1 MTLSQL
7 EYIIALDTYRHFGI
21 AAGKCF
27 VTQPS
32 LSMQIKKL
40 EEELGVKIFDREK
53 QPVIPTEVGFLII
66 EQARK
71 VLSASELIPELI
83 QDQKKI
89 ISGHIRLGIIPTLAP
104 YLLPLFLY
112 SFLHKY
118 PAVKLTVSELTTE
131 KIIQQLKLGLLDT
144 GILVTPLKE
153 EGIQE
158 NILFYEEFVV
168 YVSKNDRLY
177 QKKYIIPE
185 DIDINRLW
193 LLEEGHCF
201 RSQIMHLCELHRS
214 SEFEKHFDYEAGSIE
229 TLKRFV
235 EKNQGITLLPELATL
250 DMPVSKKRMIR
261 YFKSPAPVR
270 EVSLVTYR
278 SFLKLRLID
287 NLKQEILSSLPS
299 TLRKKNFKQVV
310 EI

>member
-7 EYIIALDTYRHFGI
+7 EYIIALDTYRHFGK
-21 AAGKCF
+21 AAEKCF
-27 VTQPS
+27 ITQPS

-40 EEELGVKIFDREK
+40 EKELGVKLFDREK
-53 QPVIPTEVGFLII
+53 QPVLPTEVGFLII

-71 VLSASELIPELI
+71 VIEASQFIPELI
-83 QDQKKI
+83 QDQRKI
-89 ISGHIRLGIIPTLAP
+89 ISGSLRLGIIPTLAP

-112 SFLHKY
+112 SFLKKY

-131 KIIQQLKLGLLDT
+131 KIIQQLKNGLLDA

-158 NILFYEEFVV
+158 DILFYEEFVV
-168 YVSKNDRLY
+168 YVSRKDNLF

-185 DIDINRLW
+185 DIDVNRLW

-229 TLKRFV
+229 TLKRLV
-235 EKNQGITLLPELATL
+235 ERNQGITLLPELATL
-250 DMPVSKKRMIR
+250 DMPASKKQMIR
-261 YFKSPAPVR
+261 FFKTPAPVR

-278 SFLKLRLID
+278 SYLKLRLID
-287 NLKQEILSSLPS
+287 NLKQEILSSLPPNLEKMKS
-299 TLRKKNFKQVV
+299 QRVM